1 MITVNAGFCKG
12 CGDILW
18 VRSKNLDKDERFCTC
33 KCISVHLDM
42 LDYPKVGNTYTIIDA
57 YEPLQLVLD
66 IEDETKIKETPGYL
80 KKGKWKS
87 KF

>member
-18 VRSKNLDKDERFCTC
+18 SRGRDLEKVDRFCTC
-33 KCISVHLDM
+33 KCVSVQPSM
-42 LDYPKVGNTYTIIDA
+42 FGGVGIGNTYGIIDA

>member
-1 MITVNAGFCKG
+1 
-12 CGDILW
+12 
-18 VRSKNLDKDERFCTC
+18 
-33 KCISVHLDM
+33 M